1 MKTFFF
7 IFIVLL
13 VNTNGFS
20 QNINVLVTDIRE
32 ERTLDQHYSALEL
45 TVKINGILIDENRQV
60 KVSKITSA
68 VDNLGNAL
76 EEKVS
81 SFGYDF
87 KDRNEVSFK
96 LNAPLRSATQLNTI
110 EGVIQYYVPT
120 LENKGKVEIA
130 NPLDKYNTDLLKGI
144 TTDAKIILI
153 DDEGLKKLRSENE
166 AAFNQEMDKLKK
178 DNAIE
183 EKMGGLLTGFKDFF
197 DGLFNYGSY
206 GPSLNFYV
214 EDTEEKIIAINVYND
229 KGEKVSNG
237 YFSSGNQ
244 MTITLNDDPKD
255 SWKIAILMENEKA
268 LKEYK
273 FKLTN
278 VFLP

>member
-1 MKTFFF
+1 MKTLLCFFT
-7 IFIVLL
+7 LL
-13 VNTNGFS
+13 FS
-20 QNINVLVTDIRE
+20 SIGHAQEINVLVTDIRE

-45 TVKINGILIDENRQV
+45 TVKINGIQIDENRQV
-60 KVSKITSA
+60 KVGKITSA
-68 VDNLGNAL
+68 VDNLGNTL
-76 EEKVS
+76 EEKTS

-96 LNAPLRSATQLNTI
+96 LNAPPRSATQLNTI
-110 EGVIQYYVPT
+110 EGIIHYYVPT
-120 LENKGKVEIA
+120 LENKGKVEIV
-130 NPLDKYNTDLLKGI
+130 NPLDKYNTNLLKGI

-153 DDEGLKKLRSENE
+153 DDEGLKKLKSENE
-166 AAFNQEMDKLKK
+166 AAFNQQMDKLKK

-197 DGLFNYGSY
+197 EGLFNYGSY

-214 EDTEEKIIAINVYND
+214 EDTDDKIIGINVYND
-229 KGEKVSNG
+229 NGDKVSNG

-244 MTITLNDDPKD
+244 MTITLNDEPKD